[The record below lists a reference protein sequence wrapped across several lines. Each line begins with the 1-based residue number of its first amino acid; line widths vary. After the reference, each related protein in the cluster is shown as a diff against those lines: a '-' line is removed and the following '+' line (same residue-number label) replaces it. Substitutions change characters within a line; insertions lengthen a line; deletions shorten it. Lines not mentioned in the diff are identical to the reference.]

1 MNASVEPAPLRG
13 LALAGATLAVAV
25 AAFMNV
31 LDTTIAVVALPTI
44 AGNLAAT
51 PSQASWVV
59 TSYGVCLAVVLPLS
73 GWISRRYGLVH
84 TFCTAVL
91 LFTLTSW
98 LCASANTFNLLL
110 LFRALQGFAGGLLLP
125 LSQSLLLRIYPPEK
139 HGTALGIW
147 AVSTAI
153 APVAGPLL
161 GGYIT
166 DAWGW
171 PWIFYVNVPFGV
183 FSAYLSWTLLSAHES
198 ERVREPVD
206 LIGLF
211 LLVTGVICFQ
221 LVLDRGHELDWFASP
236 QISVMLTVSVMFFF
250 LFIVWERDAPHPI
263 VDLSLFRYTNFV
275 TGTALISVFYAVF
288 VVVAVIYPIW
298 IQTILGY
305 SARWSGIVMSPT
317 SIVPLIAMPFVGQY
331 VRTADPRPLV
341 TIGCLCIAGSLLFH
355 AHTTTDAPSSYLAL
369 ARFTIGMGM
378 PLVWMPLMM
387 NALTGLPADKI
398 NTATGLFNFSRMLLS
413 SLGTAAAVTLWDER
427 SIFHRARLVEEVSR
441 DTPERRA
448 VIDALTGTLQDPQ
461 AALAALDMMITRQA
475 RTLGQQDLFYLCA
488 GTVVVVG
495 AGCWLLSGRVA
506 SSATTPVAHD

>member
-1 MNASVEPAPLRG
+1 MDEPTRATPLHG
-13 LALAGATLAVAV
+13 LALAGATAAVSV

-73 GWISRRYGLVH
+73 GWISRRYGLVR
-84 TFCTAVL
+84 TFLCAVL

-110 LFRALQGFAGGLLLP
+110 FFRALQGFAGGLLLP

-166 DAWGW
+166 DVWGW
-171 PWIFYVNVPFGV
+171 PWIFYVNVPFGL
-183 FSAYLSWTLLSAHES
+183 FSAYLCWTLMSAHES

-206 LIGLF
+206 LVGLF
-211 LLVTGVICFQ
+211 LLATGVICFQ

-288 VVVAVIYPIW
+288 VVVAVVYPIW
-298 IQTILGY
+298 IQTVLGY

-317 SIVPLIAMPFVGQY
+317 SIVPLIAMPLCRTIR
-331 VRTADPRPLV
+331 RTADPRPLV
-341 TIGCLCIAGSLLFH
+341 TIGCIGITGSMLLH

-387 NALTGLPADKI
+387 NALTGLPPDKI

-448 VIDALTGTLQDPQ
+448 IFDSMTNTLQDPQ
-461 AALAALDMMITRQA
+461 AALAALESIITRQA
-475 RTLGQQDLFYLCA
+475 RTLGQQDLFYVCA
-488 GTVVVVG
+488 GAVLLVG
-495 AGCWLLSGRVA
+495 AGCWLLSGRLA
-506 SSATTPVAHD
+506 SSTTTPVPHD

>member
-1 MNASVEPAPLRG
+1 MDAGAVPAPLRG
-13 LALAGATLAVAV
+13 LALAGATIAVAV

-84 TFCTAVL
+84 TFLTAVL

-98 LCASANTFNLLL
+98 LCASASTFNLLL
-110 LFRALQGFAGGLLLP
+110 FFRALQGFAGGLLLP
-125 LSQSLLLRIYPPEK
+125 LSQSLLLRIYPPER

-171 PWIFYVNVPFGV
+171 PWIFYVNVPFGM
-183 FSAYLSWTLLSAHES
+183 FSAYLCWTLMSAHES

-206 LIGLF
+206 LVGLF
-211 LLVTGVICFQ
+211 LLATGVICFQ

-236 QISVMLTVSVMFFF
+236 QISVMLTVSVLFFF

-298 IQTILGY
+298 IQTVLGY
-305 SARWSGIVMSPT
+305 SASWSGIVMSPT

-331 VRTADPRPLV
+331 FRTSDPRPLV
-341 TIGCLCIAGSLLFH
+341 TIGCLGITGSMLLH
-355 AHTTTDAPSSYLAL
+355 AHTTTDVPASYLAL
-369 ARFTIGMGM
+369 ARFTVGIGM

-387 NALTGLPADKI
+387 NALTGLPPDKI
-398 NTATGLFNFSRMLLS
+398 STATGLFNFSRMLLS

-448 VIDALTGTLQDPQ
+448 IFDSLTSTLQDPQ
-461 AALAALDMMITRQA
+461 AVLAALELMITRQA
-475 RTLGQQDLFYLCA
+475 RTLGQQDLFYVCA
-488 GTVVVVG
+488 GAVLLVG

-506 SSATTPVAHD
+506 SSTTPPVPHD